1 VESLPSSREAAL
13 SLLGRWS
20 SSGDFRDDSSS
31 SSVTN
36 GQELLDVRSH
46 DLVVL
51 GETKGPLRVDGEGGV
66 DVTEA
71 GMQARTQAQ
80 RAVRT

>member
-1 VESLPSSREAAL
+1 MELVRGLQGRFVELI
-13 SLLGRWS
+13 
-20 SSGDFRDDSSS
+20 GD
-31 SSVTN
+31 N

-46 DLVVL
+46 DLFVL
-51 GETKGPLRVDGEGGV
+51 GETKGPLRVGRDGEDGV